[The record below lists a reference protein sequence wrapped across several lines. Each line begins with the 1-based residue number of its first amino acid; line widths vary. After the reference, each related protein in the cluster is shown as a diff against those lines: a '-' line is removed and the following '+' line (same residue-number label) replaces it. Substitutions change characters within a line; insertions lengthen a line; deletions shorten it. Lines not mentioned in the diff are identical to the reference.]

1 MTLAVAVRVLKS
13 LPNNEVVGRI
23 VVVVSLD
30 LVEVD
35 VVLVR
40 RLGESQ
46 LGTVAD
52 VTENT
57 ATDGPDGAKDA
68 LAHQLEC
75 PGDGVGLLFGD
86 IGRSRHI
93 QCFPETFKWDGS
105 QCHLTVIS

>member
-1 MTLAVAVRVLKS
+1 MLWHQSPRVEGGGGGFILA
-13 LPNNEVVGRI
+13 PG
-23 VVVVSLD
+23 
-30 LVEVD
+30 VEVD

-46 LGTVAD
+46 LGTAAD
-52 VTENT
+52 VTENA
-57 ATDGPDGAKDA
+57 ATDGLDGAKDA
-68 LAHQLEC
+68 VAHQLEC